1 LLVILSA
8 LGIFGLARRMRE
20 TLREPS
26 DSGKLIRYLQ
36 EYWLLVV
43 AYLGMFLVAYLGM
56 FLVAIGVLLGN
67 TDSLYWL
74 VGVWMVLLVS
84 ASRDCWTLLVQVR
97 GSKKDAG

>member
-26 DSGKLIRYLQ
+26 DSGKLIRYLR
-36 EYWLLVV
+36 EYWLLV
-43 AYLGMFLVAYLGM
+43 VAYLGM